1 VLNKKSF
8 NQPTKIMKKNFKL
21 LLLVG
26 LAVSIGFTSCSEDE
40 ETVTPTP
47 TPVVYGQINTYSA
60 KLLGGQNN
68 LAVGSFFSTSNGTVI
83 GSVDAGASST
93 LQASVDFVYFY
104 GTTNAASIGAP
115 SDATVATAHNGS
127 TTLANWT
134 VKNSTKFVLTNLTP
148 ANFIGSMNDS
158 LIKSIDTAT
167 VSTSL
172 VTQLAVGK
180 IVAFKTVGGKYG
192 LFHVAAIGGD
202 TGSNREITIDVK
214 VQK

>member
-1 VLNKKSF
+1 
-8 NQPTKIMKKNFKL
+8 MKKNFKL

-26 LAVSIGFTSCSEDE
+26 LAVSIGFTSCSDDE

-68 LAVGSFFSTSNGTVI
+68 VALGSFFSTSTGTVI
-83 GSVDAGASST
+83 GSVDAGASTT
-93 LQASVDFVYFY
+93 LQSSVDFVYFF
-104 GTTNAASIGAP
+104 GTTNGASMGAP
-115 SDATVATAHNGS
+115 SDATVATAHTGS
-127 TTLANWT
+127 TTLPNWT
-134 VKNSTKFVLTNLTP
+134 VKNSTKFVATTLTP

-158 LIKSIDTAT
+158 LIKTIDTAT

-172 VTQLAVGK
+172 VTQLTVGK